1 MQLKKRSIA
10 LFLSVGMIVGILA
23 TTGLLMHNRRT
34 PPVATPKVLPD
45 SPAADTSMNRLYQ
58 VSTRDG
64 RTEWKLEAASAETVK
79 SKNMA
84 KLKDVSVVFY
94 LKDGGEVK
102 LTADRG
108 LIRTG
113 KKDIE
118 VSGNVVITT
127 KDYKM
132 ITDQLKYDNNNRT
145 LTSPTP
151 LAITDSSSSLMA
163 DSMVYNLNK
172 NQSFFKGNV
181 MGIFSGKTIF

>member
-1 MQLKKRSIA
+1 MRFKNRSIV
-10 LFLSVGMIVGILA
+10 LFLSIGMIIGILVM
-23 TTGLLMHNRRT
+23 TILLTRNRRT
-34 PPVATPKVLPD
+34 LPSAPPAVPQGP
-45 SPAADTSMNRLYQ
+45 SNADTSMNKLYQ
-58 VSTRDG
+58 VSTKEG
-64 RTEWKLEAASAETVK
+64 RTEWKLEAASAEMIK
-79 SKNMA
+79 SKKMA
-84 KLKDVSVVFY
+84 KLKNVSVVFY

-108 LIRTG
+108 IIQTE

-118 VSGNVVITT
+118 VSGNVVIIN
-127 KDYKM
+127 KNYKM
-132 ITDQLKYDNNNRT
+132 ITDELKYEDRTRT

-163 DSMVYNLNK
+163 DSMVYNLTK